1 MQLAAHLQ
9 AHHDGVM
16 TMVPKGIRIIIAVV
30 VFIGLVA
37 FDSLFVVNET
47 EQVII
52 TQFGRPVGDPV
63 MEAGLHLKTPV
74 VQKANY
80 FEKRVMKWDGRPN
93 QIPTK
98 DKKYIWVDTTARWR
112 IKDPLLF
119 LKRVGS
125 VPTANSRMD
134 GIIDSVV
141 RDHVS
146 NNDLVE
152 LVRSEGWEEAKQ
164 RAREA
169 GVPDFKLMAEGEEKT
184 YGEEAPE
191 NLSKGREKITREMVV
206 EAGGRLLP
214 EFGIELLDIRI
225 KRINYVESV
234 QLKVF
239 DRMISERK
247 RIAAQYR
254 SEGEGERAAI
264 LGQMDREMAKITSE
278 AFRRSQE
285 IRGKADGEATKIYA
299 AAFGRNAEFF
309 GFYRTLDFY
318 KNFSNSKGSFVLTTD
333 ADIFKYLKGSGE
345 RLGK

>member
-1 MQLAAHLQ
+1 MSS
-9 AHHDGVM
+9 
-16 TMVPKGIRIIIAVV
+16 GIRVLIPILLVLV
-30 VFIGLVA
+30 VFIGGA
-37 FDSLFVVNET
+37 FFVVNET
-47 EQVII
+47 EQVVI
-52 TQFGRPVGDPV
+52 TQLGKPVGEPV
-63 MEAGLHLKTPV
+63 TKAGLHFKIPLI
-74 VQKANY
+74 QKANY
-80 FEKRVMKWDGRPN
+80 FEKRIMKWDGSPN

-119 LKRVGS
+119 LKRVGTIT
-125 VPTANSRMD
+125 TAQSRLD

-152 LVRSEGWEEAKQ
+152 LVRSEGWEEAIQ
-164 RAREA
+164 TLREA
-169 GVPDFKLMAEGEEKT
+169 GIPDFQMLEMGAESPPSGDSNDHLT
-184 YGEEAPE
+184 
-191 NLSKGREKITREMVV
+191 KGREKITREMV
-206 EAGGRLLP
+206 ADASRLVP

-234 QLKVF
+234 QQKVF

-278 AFRRSQE
+278 AFRKSQE
-285 IRGKADGEATKIYA
+285 TRGKADAEATRIYA
-299 AAFGRNAEFF
+299 EAFGKNPKFYEL
-309 GFYRTLDFY
+309 YRTLDFY
-318 KNFSNSKGSFVLTTD
+318 KNFNNPKSSFVLSTD
-333 ADIFKYLKGSGE
+333 ADIFKYLKKSTE
-345 RLGK
+345 PTGK